1 MSRGVRNVLV
11 KDCTFIDSDVGIRFK
26 SAMGRGGVV
35 EEIYMENILMA
46 GIKKECLT
54 MTMNYVLNTVSG
66 DDPVVRSNDP
76 EDIPAFRNIECKECI
91 CIDPDAC
98 FTIKPMD
105 GYPETI
111 QDIRLIDCELG
122 TQK

>member
-26 SAMGRGGVV
+26 SAMGRGGIV
-35 EEIYMENILMA
+35 EHIYLENILMS

-66 DDPVVRSNDP
+66 DDPVVQSDDP
-76 EDIPAFRNIECKECI
+76 EDIPTFRNIELKNCI
-91 CIDPDAC
+91 CRDKDAHYV
-98 FTIKPMD
+98 IQPMK

-111 QDIRLIDCELG
+111 QSIRILDSELG
-122 TQK
+122 VRK